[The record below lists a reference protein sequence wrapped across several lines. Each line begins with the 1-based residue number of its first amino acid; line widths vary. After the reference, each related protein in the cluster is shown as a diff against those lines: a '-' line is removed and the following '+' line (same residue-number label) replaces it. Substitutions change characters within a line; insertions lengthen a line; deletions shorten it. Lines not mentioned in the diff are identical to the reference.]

1 MQRRAHTGPIGR
13 AVTRALLV
21 GVLLLGGCAHF
32 RPTALGDGADAL
44 APPVAAALSADAAKI
59 DRPYLS
65 PVALDLTK
73 PLDAN
78 AVAVLAVLSN
88 RDLRAL
94 RTRAR
99 VAEAQAFAARLL
111 PDPTFNFAYDAL
123 LAGPDPFN
131 NIVGQ
136 LVQDIAL
143 LRTRRI
149 VAASNRAL
157 VQQVR
162 FDLAWAEWQAA
173 GAARVQAV
181 RVVALTRIVALNR
194 ATKASADALFDVS
207 LRASLRGDI
216 GADQVQANRLAAL
229 DATDKLHQT
238 ELALSAARG
247 ELARLLGLPP
257 GTMLRLADPLAP
269 APAPAPAPLPDAAR
283 LFAIA
288 RTHRFDLAAL
298 AQGYGAQTA
307 AARLAIVNQFPT
319 LSLGLTG
326 TRDTG
331 GNKLLGGSVNLT
343 LPLWNRGRG
352 AIAVSDATRAALKAE
367 YEARLFQTRSEIAT
381 ATSGIA
387 IARAQADALGPLI
400 PPLQHYADASA
411 RAAARGDL
419 ARATAATAAQ
429 TLRDRQAQLL
439 AAEQAVAEQTIA
451 LELLTGVP
459 AAQWG
464 TA

>member
-1 MQRRAHTGPIGR
+1 MHRRANTAPIR
-13 AVTRALLV
+13 KPITRALLV
-21 GVLLLGGCAHF
+21 GALLLGGCAHF
-32 RPTALGDGADAL
+32 RPTPLGDSADAL

-59 DRPYLS
+59 DRPYLT

-111 PDPTFNFAYDAL
+111 PDPTFNFAYDVL
-123 LAGPDPFN
+123 LAGPDALN

-143 LRTRRI
+143 MRTRRI

-162 FDLAWAEWQAA
+162 LDLAWAEWQAA

-229 DATDKLHQT
+229 DATDKLRQT

-269 APAPAPAPLPDAAR
+269 APLPNAAR

-331 GNKLLGGSVNLT
+331 GNKLLGGSVNVT

-352 AIAVSDATRAALKAE
+352 AIAVADATRAALKAE

-381 ATSGIA
+381 AASGIA

-400 PPLQHYADASA
+400 PPLQHYADESA

-419 ARATAATAAQ
+419 ARATAMTAAQ